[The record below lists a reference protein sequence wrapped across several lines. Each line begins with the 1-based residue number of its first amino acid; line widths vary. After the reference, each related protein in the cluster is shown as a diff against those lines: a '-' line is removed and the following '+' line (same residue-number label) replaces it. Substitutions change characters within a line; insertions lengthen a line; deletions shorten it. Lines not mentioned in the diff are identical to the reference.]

1 MQEKKKL
8 NENLTENVT
17 SYKSPTINELFKL
30 DEKLGIHEFGEKY
43 KFMLENEESF
53 NPDTLHEIEYESDSS
68 LKEYEIRTNK
78 TETLN
83 YIIFGEKKTSNIN
96 NVNIDVNMKEQKPF
110 FTTIN
115 KKLGRCP
122 KKIGNKSAKH
132 TNASYDDCYKKIVNK
147 GIECC
152 ISDINEIIKVKF
164 NRNVSKINK
173 ITGIEKGY
181 NKDLLEKKIHDILID
196 YRKVK
201 TNKIEKEENKDI
213 IEKIKHDSD
222 IYNIIETKFHYYID
236 DKMKSEIDKISD
248 ENEKKT
254 WVKILEN
261 GILNF
266 CINRK
271 LRKKRNLTK

>member
-1 MQEKKKL
+1 MQATKNL
-8 NENLTENVT
+8 NKNLTDNAT
-17 SYKSPTINELFKL
+17 NYQTQTIDELFKQE
-30 DEKLGIHEFGEKY
+30 EKFGKREFEEKY
-43 KFMLENEESF
+43 KFMFF
-53 NPDTLHEIEYESDSS
+53 NDEIFNDHRMHEIEYESDSS
-68 LKEYEIRTNK
+68 EKEIEIGTNK

-83 YIIFGEKKTSNIN
+83 YIILEEKKTSNIN
-96 NVNIDVNMKEQKPF
+96 NVNNDINMKEQKPF
-110 FTTIN
+110 FTIIN

-122 KKIGNKSAKH
+122 KRIGNKSAKH

-164 NRNVSKINK
+164 NENVSKINK
-173 ITGIEKGY
+173 ITNIEKGY
-181 NKDLLEKKIHDILID
+181 NKDLLEKKIHNILID

-213 IEKIKHDSD
+213 IEKIKYDSD
-222 IYNIIETKFHYYID
+222 INNIIETKFHYYID
-236 DKMKSEIDKISD
+236 GKMKSEIDKISD

-254 WVKILEN
+254 WAKILEN

>member
-8 NENLTENVT
+8 NENLTEYAT
-17 SYKSPTINELFKL
+17 GYETTIVVENFKQERFG
-30 DEKLGIHEFGEKY
+30 DHEFEKQF
-43 KFMLENEESF
+43 KFMFCDDEMF
-53 NPDTLHEIEYESDSS
+53 GVQGMHEIECESDSNV
-68 LKEYEIRTNK
+68 KEIEIG

-83 YIIFGEKKTSNIN
+83 YIILEEKKTSNVN
-96 NVNIDVNMKEQKPF
+96 NVNIDINMEQKPF
-110 FTTIN
+110 FKILN

-122 KKIGNKSAKH
+122 KIIGNKSAKH
-132 TNASYDDCYKKIVNK
+132 TNASYDDCYKKIINK

-152 ISDINEIIKVKF
+152 VSDINEIIKVKLF

-181 NKDLLEKKIHDILID
+181 NKDLLEKKIHDILIN

-213 IEKIKHDSD
+213 IKKIKDDSD
-222 IYNIIETKFHYYID
+222 INNIIETKFHYYID

-248 ENEKKT
+248 KNEKKT
-254 WVKILEN
+254 WAKILEN

-271 LRKKRNLTK
+271 LRKKRNLSK